1 MNEIKLESIESNDE
15 VIAAAIDHMAF
26 FLFSILSDCYP
37 EIATSE
43 FKNIFNDEFKFDVEN
58 FIKNYRRNIG
68 SRMTM
73 SGKDIA
79 QVYSNQRFFEKL
91 SRALEKCKKDKL
103 SEVIEKKGRFVLAD
117 LPMKERY

>member
-1 MNEIKLESIESNDE
+1 MNEIKLESMESNDE
-15 VIAAAIDHMAF
+15 VIAAATDHMAF

-43 FKNIFNDEFKFDVEN
+43 FENIFNDEFKFDIEN

-68 SRMTM
+68 SRITM
-73 SGKDIA
+73 AGKDIA

-91 SRALEKCKKDKL
+91 SRALEQCKKDKGAL
-103 SEVIEKKGRFVLAD
+103 TTRNQVHTVKF
-117 LPMKERY
+117 

>member
-1 MNEIKLESIESNDE
+1 MNELTTDDIESNDE
-15 VIAAAIDHMAF
+15 VIAAATDHMAF

-43 FKNIFNDEFKFDVEN
+43 FEKIFNDEFKVDIEN
-58 FIKNYRRNIG
+58 FIKNYRKNIG

-73 SGKDIA
+73 ASKDIA

-91 SRALEKCKKDKL
+91 SRALEQCKKDKGAL
-103 SEVIEKKGRFVLAD
+103 TTRNQVHTVKF
-117 LPMKERY
+117 